1 MPAEVEAESACVMNR
16 LGPDVPLH
24 FTAFHPDWKL
34 TDRPPTPP
42 ERLREARRMAA
53 NAGLHYVYT
62 GQYSRSGGPD
72 YPLSLLWRDPHW
84 PRLV

>member
-24 FTAFHPDWKL
+24 FRAFHPDWKL
-34 TDRPPTPP
+34 TDRPPRPP
-42 ERLREARRMAA
+42 ERLRQARQMAA

-62 GQYSRSGGPD
+62 GKIHDPAGQTTHCHSCSAM
-72 YPLSLLWRDPHW
+72 SLL
-84 PRLV
+84 